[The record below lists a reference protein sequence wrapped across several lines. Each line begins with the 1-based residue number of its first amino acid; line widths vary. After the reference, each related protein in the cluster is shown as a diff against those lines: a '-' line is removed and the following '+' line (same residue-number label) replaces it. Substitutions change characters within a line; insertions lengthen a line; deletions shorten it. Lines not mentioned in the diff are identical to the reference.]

1 MSVFILGQVF
11 LDFRDSQVA
20 PDFLVRLLGQMFKV
34 LQETLASLDLMDNM
48 VNTSPLITL
57 LY

>member
-20 PDFLVRLLGQMFKV
+20 PDLLVRLLGQMFKV
-34 LQETLASLDLMDNM
+34 LLETLASLDLMDNM
-48 VNTSPLITL
+48 VNTSLLITL
-57 LY
+57 LC

>member
-11 LDFRDSQVA
+11 LDFQDSQVA
-20 PDFLVRLLGQMFKV
+20 PDLLVRLLGQMSKV

-48 VNTSPLITL
+48 VNMSPLITPL
-57 LY
+57 